1 MRSLPNSLSFRLFA
15 SAAAWTLVVLPIAA
29 IVLISLF
36 RGAVERSFDAR
47 LNTFLT
53 DLLAESVDSVTGK
66 LIPPPDLGISEFN
79 LPLSGWYWQITT
91 IKGQRS
97 ANAPARPLYASTS
110 LLAEVLDLPSRR
122 LKPDESGLKRAY
134 VKGPKG
140 QRLRII
146 ERAVSL
152 GPDVYGFMVAGADS
166 EIEKEISD
174 FKVIVIAALSIF
186 GIGLVLATFSQVRF
200 GLRPLRA
207 VREGLLAIRSGEA
220 QKLEGDYPLEIAP
233 LQDELNALIQ
243 SNNDV
248 VERARTHVGNLAHA
262 LKTPLSVITNE
273 AHGKRTSLA
282 ATVESQTDLMRTQ
295 ISHHLDRARVAAR
308 AGVIGGL
315 TDIKPILD
323 GLGRA
328 LMRIND
334 DKKIKLDIAC
344 DKALKF
350 QGEKQDFEE
359 MVGNLL
365 DNACK
370 WANAQVKVSAERD
383 SAAGIIIDVDDDGPG
398 LSKAQRASAVK
409 RGRRLDETKPGS
421 GLGLSIVAD
430 LAHLYKGDFELDV
443 SPLGGLRAR
452 LLLPAAQKN
461 ALVAEISPDF
471 RR

>member
-1 MRSLPNSLSFRLFA
+1 MKLNSLSFRLFA
-15 SAAAWTLVVLPIAA
+15 SAAGWTLIVLPIMAV
-29 IVLISLF
+29 ILISLF
-36 RGAVERSFDAR
+36 REAVERSFDAR
-47 LNTFLT
+47 LNTYLT
-53 DLLAESVDSVTGK
+53 DLLAESVDTASGN

-79 LPLSGWYWQITT
+79 LPLSGWYWQISP
-91 IKGQRS
+91 IKGGL
-97 ANAPARPLYASTS
+97 PTARPLYASTS
-110 LLAEVLDLPSRR
+110 LLAEILQLPSRR
-122 LKPDESGLKRAY
+122 LIPDPSGLKRAY
-134 VKGPKG
+134 VAGPKG

-146 ERAVSL
+146 ERAVTV
-152 GPDVYGFMVAGADS
+152 GPTVYAFMVAGADS
-166 EIEKEISD
+166 EIEQEISD
-174 FKVIVIAALSIF
+174 FQFMVIVALSVF
-186 GIGLVLATFSQVRF
+186 GAGLVLATVFQVRF

-207 VREGLLAIRSGEA
+207 IREGLLAIRSGKA
-220 QKLEGDYPLEIAP
+220 SALEGDYPLEIEP
-233 LQDELNALIQ
+233 LQDELNALIR

-273 AHGKRTSLA
+273 ARGKKTALA
-282 ATVESQTDLMRTQ
+282 ATVVTQSDLMRTQ

-315 TDIKPILD
+315 TDVKPILD

-328 LMRIND
+328 LGRIHD
-334 DKKIKLDIAC
+334 DKRIALDIAC
-344 DKALKF
+344 PDELKF

-370 WANAQVKVSAERD
+370 WAKSRVGVTVGRASGE
-383 SAAGIIIDVDDDGPG
+383 AGVIVIDVDDDGPG
-398 LSKAQRASAVK
+398 LSKAQRIAAVK

-430 LAHLYKGDFELDV
+430 LAHLYKGSFELDV

-452 LLLPAAQKN
+452 LRLPAA
-461 ALVAEISPDF
+461 
-471 RR
+471 